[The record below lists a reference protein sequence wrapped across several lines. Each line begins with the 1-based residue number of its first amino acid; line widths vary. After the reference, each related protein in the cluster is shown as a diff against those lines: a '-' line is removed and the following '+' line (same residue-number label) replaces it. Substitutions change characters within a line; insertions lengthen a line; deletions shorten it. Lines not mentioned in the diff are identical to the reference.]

1 MRNLTSHG
9 LSDLG
14 NGFSRK
20 IILFLNQEK
29 RQRKSERWQCQ
40 PIIFLYGTQF
50 WHEKNVFLIFV
61 PFPRSTKFYPKHVKL
76 LQSCPTLCDHMHHSL
91 PGSSAHGILQARIL
105 EWVAVPSSRG
115 SSCSR
120 IEFVSLLFPSLTSRF
135 FTSSTTWEAHPK
147 VQQTANES
155 NQLSAQQTA
164 SKSNQLSALRKI
176 RYYSYLLI
184 FSVLCLFSLGLEKV
198 KVSEVAQSCLTLC
211 DPVDCSLPGSS
222 VHGIFQARILEW
234 VAISFSRGPSW
245 PRDQTWD
252 SRIAGR
258 RFTLW
263 TTREAQSF
271 RNKQSFKFST

>member
-1 MRNLTSHG
+1 MAFPKR
-9 LSDLG
+9 LSC
-14 NGFSRK
+14 FSTK
-20 IILFLNQEK
+20 KKGKEK
-29 RQRKSERWQCQ
+29 VKDDNVSQSFFCME
-40 PIIFLYGTQF
+40 TQF

-91 PGSSAHGILQARIL
+91 PGSSAHGIVQARIL

-120 IEFVSLLFPSLTSRF
+120 IKFVSLMFPSLTSRF

-184 FSVLCLFSLGLEKV
+184 SLGLEKV

-211 DPVDCSLPGSS
+211 DPVDCSLAGSS

-234 VAISFSRGPSW
+234 VAIPFSRESSW
-245 PRDQTWD
+245 PRYQTWV

-271 RNKQSFKFST
+271 KNKQSFKFST

>member
-1 MRNLTSHG
+1 MAFPKR
-9 LSDLG
+9 LSY
-14 NGFSRK
+14 FSTK
-20 IILFLNQEK
+20 KKGKEK
-29 RQRKSERWQCQ
+29 VKDDNVSQSF
-40 PIIFLYGTQF
+40 FLYGTQF

-61 PFPRSTKFYPKHVKL
+61 PFPRSIKFYPKHVQL
-76 LQSCPTLCDHMHHSL
+76 PQSCPTLCDHMHHSL
-91 PGSSAHGILQARIL
+91 PGSSAHGIFQARIL
-105 EWVAVPSSRG
+105 EWVAVPSSSG

-147 VQQTANES
+147 V
-155 NQLSAQQTA
+155 QQTA

-234 VAISFSRGPSW
+234 VAISFSRGSSW